1 MFEVRD
7 ARIINTT
14 RHPLLDEWT
23 HNKQVF
29 LVVNRIDMV
38 SKRDLSAW
46 MQHFHS
52 CQQRVF
58 FTNGQDGTGIHR
70 IIKAADA
77 MSDKINESRVRR
89 GLKPRPVRACVMG
102 FPNIGKS
109 AIINRL
115 LKRRVVDSAARP
127 GVTRSLRW
135 IRMGQRLDL
144 LDAPGIIP
152 MSIGATPDTAAC
164 PTHRVLAYLFDSPV
178 LVALCSTL
186 FLTRFR
192 T

>member
-1 MFEVRD
+1 MQVDIVFEVRD

-14 RHPLLDEWT
+14 RHPLLDDWT
-23 HNKQVF
+23 HNKNIF
-29 LVVNRIDMV
+29 LVINRIDMV
-38 SKRDLSAW
+38 SQKDLDSW
-46 MQHFHS
+46 KKHF
-52 CQQRVF
+52 QRTNQRVF
-58 FTNGQDGTGIHR
+58 FTNGQKGQGIDR
-70 IIKAADA
+70 VIKAADA
-77 MSDKINESRVRR
+77 MSEKVNVSRVRR

-135 IRMGQRLDL
+135 IRMGERLDL

-152 MSIGATPDTAAC
+152 MSIGTPGVPKDVC
-164 PTHRVLAYLFDSPV
+164 THVPG
-178 LVALCSTL
+178 
-186 FLTRFR
+186 FR
-192 T
+192 HK